1 MQKNKMED
9 EKTKV
14 HVMFLSDE
22 ERDRLTKITKR
33 AREVI
38 IEAKTPEE
46 QAFIL
51 RVLLETFEK
60 SHNCIIPFKGRY
72 TEPVWNYDKRGLE

>member
-1 MQKNKMED
+1 MTD

-14 HVMFLSDE
+14 YALILSDE
-22 ERDRLTKITKR
+22 DREKLRKIGER

-51 RVLLETFEK
+51 RVLFETFEK
-60 SHNCIIPFKGRY
+60 AHDCIIPFKGRY
-72 TEPVWNYDKRGLE
+72 TEPVWNYKKGGLE